1 MAGFEPFHRLL
12 ADARQTAVELAE
24 VVGASYAGRWSSQSR
39 KGSYSGTSVEKTY
52 STMFVHARAQKFRE
66 KTYTPTP
73 MVVNKLNIKR
83 ISGCRLRCR
92 KA

>member
-1 MAGFEPFHRLL
+1 MLQDVLL
-12 ADARQTAVELAE
+12 QVFWQQTATENGLA
-24 VVGASYAGRWSSQSR
+24 AAL
-39 KGSYSGTSVEKTY
+39 GTSVEKTY
-52 STMFVHARAQKFRE
+52 STMFVHAHARKFRE

-92 KA
+92 KAEKV